1 MMGLSNNTSVW
12 DRDRDWDASLSPSPH
27 WQPVTLFAT
36 RPLSPRPTSPCRYQY
51 LWLRQSEMTR
61 SMSASLTSVRPSKAT
76 SAFAAR
82 LTTMSPRRPSTFKR
96 EQMSEMR
103 ICGG

>member
-1 MMGLSNNTSVW
+1 
-12 DRDRDWDASLSPSPH
+12 
-27 WQPVTLFAT
+27 
-36 RPLSPRPTSPCRYQY
+36 
-51 LWLRQSEMTR
+51 MTR

-76 SAFAAR
+76 RAFAAR

-103 ICGG
+103 IYGG